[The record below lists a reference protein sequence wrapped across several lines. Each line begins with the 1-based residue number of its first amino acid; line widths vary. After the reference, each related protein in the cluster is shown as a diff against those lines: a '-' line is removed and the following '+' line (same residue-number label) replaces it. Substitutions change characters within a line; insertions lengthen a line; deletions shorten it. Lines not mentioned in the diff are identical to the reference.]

1 MARGPR
7 RGRHAR
13 GGATL
18 PAATFQEGPAARP
31 AWDRAGGGVLV
42 AEALGIAGV
51 VLAAVTDEVRLLRLA
66 VTIVAIGLVAG
77 VLAGVRRLGLLEAG
91 LAGEVRQVRR
101 ELHYA
106 VEGWAEEVRERRSE
120 TERLTAEVEAL
131 RARPAAPVG
140 PTAPASTEP
149 GSTTSSRSLRLSLV
163 KDALTDQTPPP
174 PT

>member
-13 GGATL
+13 GGAT
-18 PAATFQEGPAARP
+18 PPTSARYMEGATGS

-42 AEALGIAGV
+42 AEALGVAGV

-66 VTIVAIGLVAG
+66 VTIVAIGLVAA
-77 VLAGVRRLGLLEAG
+77 VLAGVRRLGVLEAG

-106 VEGWAEEVRERRSE
+106 VEGWAEEVRARRSE

-131 RARPAAPVG
+131 RARPGGPVAPAAP
-140 PTAPASTEP
+140 EP
-149 GSTTSSRSLRLSLV
+149 GATVSSRSLRLSLV
-163 KDALTDQTPPP
+163 RDALTEPPP
-174 PT
+174 PS